1 MIALIH
7 QSVFFFLIHFI
18 LQRNVGD
25 TEDHIMI
32 ILQLPPELIG

>member
-1 MIALIH
+1 MIGLIH

-25 TEDHIMI
+25 TEDHM
-32 ILQLPPELIG
+32 ILQLPPEFIG